1 MKNRHLLLVIAGM
14 LLVVVGLMALWW
26 PVFLAQYDQYGIQIT
41 CGRAFNAN
49 MSYAADAGGDNVVA
63 QCGKALLVR
72 RAWAIPTAIL
82 GWLLLTVLV
91 AGWLHHAPTD
101 QAREEEASHV

>member
-1 MKNRHLLLVIAGM
+1 MKNRHLLLAIAGM

-26 PVFLAQYDQYGIQIT
+26 PVFLGQYDQYGIQIT
-41 CGRAFNAN
+41 CGRAYNADL
-49 MSYAADAGGDNVVA
+49 SHAADAGGDTLVS
-63 QCGKALLVR
+63 QCGTALLTR

-82 GWLLLTVLV
+82 GWLLLTALV

-101 QAREEEASHV
+101 EARAEEPSHA